1 MTSDMFYAGIDLGS
15 MNSAAVASNS
25 RRVFLPTTVGIPK
38 DGLAATLLGKGPLIG
53 EAIEQHKMALELVR
67 PFQFGALKY
76 GDQIAD
82 APANALEHAKTVLHQ
97 LVQGLEIPDGL
108 QVRCVMGAP
117 SRSTLENK
125 QTLLSVVREVLPN
138 VALVPEPFA
147 VAYGLFSTARQALI
161 IDVGAG
167 TTDICHYYGAF
178 PRAEDQATLAVGGDR
193 VDQWLS
199 ELIME
204 DYPET
209 QVTLE
214 IAREI
219 KEKHGNLKSELD
231 CCEVLLPTKS
241 GDSRSYDVSSAL
253 AQSCRLFADQLS
265 LTVSDLLRQVPD
277 SFRSEL
283 LGNIVLAGGGSRL
296 HGLGAELEQSC
307 ACFGTCK
314 VSAIFD
320 SRFAGADGAL
330 KLAMRINDDAW
341 SLLTETTDSDTS
353 PSPTLQK
360 NAA

>member
-25 RRVFLPTTVGIPK
+25 CRVFLPTTVGIPK
-38 DGLAATLLGKGPLIG
+38 DSLASTLLGQGPLVG
-53 EAIEQHKMALELVR
+53 EAIEQNKMALELVR

-76 GDQIAD
+76 GEQIAD
-82 APANALEHAKTVLHQ
+82 APQNALEYAKKVLHQ
-97 LVQGLEIPDGL
+97 LVQGLEIPDGKE
-108 QVRCVMGAP
+108 VRCVMGAP
-117 SRSTLENK
+117 SGSTLENK
-125 QTLLSVVREVLPN
+125 QTLLSVVREVLPT

-178 PRAEDQATLAVGGDR
+178 PRVEDQATLAVGGDR

-204 DYPET
+204 EYPET
-209 QVTLE
+209 QITLE
-214 IAREI
+214 IARDI
-219 KEKHGNLKSELD
+219 KETHGNLKSELGR
-231 CCEVLLPTKS
+231 CEVMLPTKD
-241 GDSRSYDVSSAL
+241 GGYKAYDVASPL
-253 AQSCRLFADQLS
+253 AQSCRLFAEQLS
-265 LTVSDLLRQVPD
+265 LTVSDLLRQIPD
-277 SFRSEL
+277 QFRSEV
-283 LGNIVLAGGGSRL
+283 LGNIVIAGGGSRL
-296 HGLGAELEQSC
+296 HGLGDALETSC
-307 ACFGTCK
+307 SRFGKCK

-341 SLLTETTDSDTS
+341 SLLTENTVSGTQPSQTS
-353 PSPTLQK
+353 RST
-360 NAA
+360 AA